1 MSQNEPMEHLAAMMA
16 RNDALLDAETEMID
30 REATRK
36 NEDATDEEVKRCTR

>member
-1 MSQNEPMEHLAAMMA
+1 MTPEERLAAMIA

-30 REATRK
+30 QTATRK